1 MDIYLTNLTT
11 GDRLRFPMLPT
22 EISVRIANQFG
33 NYTILG
39 IGEVKLP
46 SGSSLDT
53 VSWNGILPGEK
64 RKNDPYVFDWQDPKA
79 IYRWIDGLKTMHG
92 NPVKARL
99 LITETPINCDVYL
112 QNFSG
117 TPTGGYGDINYSIA
131 LIQAKDISI
140 SAVSAESPLPAPL
153 NNKAVTAE
161 RTTPKQDT
169 TYTVK
174 SGDSLWK
181 IAQQLY
187 GKGSDYTKLYEANK
201 GMVGSNPNLIY
212 PGQVL
217 TIP

>member
-1 MDIYLTNLTT
+1 MDIYLTNLATS
-11 GDRLRFPMLPT
+11 DRLRFPMLPT
-22 EISVRIANQFG
+22 EISVKLANQFG

-39 IGEVKLP
+39 IGEVRIP

-53 VSWNGILPGEK
+53 VSWSGILPGEK
-64 RKNDPYVFDWQDPKA
+64 RKNDPYVFAWQDPKA
-79 IYRWIDGLKTMHG
+79 IYRWIDSLKTMHG

-112 QNFSG
+112 SSFTG
-117 TPTGGYGDINYSIA
+117 TPTGGYGDINYSIS

-140 SAVSAESPLPAPL
+140 SAVSAESPKPAPL

-161 RTTPKQDT
+161 RTAPKQDT

-187 GKGSDYTKLYEANK
+187 GKGSDYTRLYEANK
-201 GMVGSNPNLIY
+201 GLVGSNPSLIY